1 MVISAI
7 PCLPLAEV
15 LCSFMTKSQ
24 TDHQEIPPHLEQEK
38 LIEFLESL
46 HRIVKIGIYYPAGHK
61 VLDNAAEQF
70 QRNISGIADI
80 NRSAH
85 IRLQGETLFVE
96 GYEISTMTHALFEF
110 RKIMLDLGIGAI
122 EIDRAILLHELLQF
136 VRSLLLGR
144 SQLKGIKEFTKA
156 EIVNLPPS
164 VRIIQREFLVDEN
177 AAPTGGDDEDPEQ
190 GLNTVFHILAEQ
202 GLERDKIEQCKK
214 FLNNLSRRFSRQPLS
229 VKGLPA
235 VNWNDVQGM
244 IIKVVSSDYQLSDN
258 SGEVFAQTELNI
270 LSSIFHG
277 LGEAEDKESQETI
290 DLLISVFG
298 GSTFKKQN
306 LHDGPDRQKRLR
318 SADHIPVQ
326 TIDRIQ
332 SFVKE
337 NFIPRKTLE
346 KINRIDHSEELAIL
360 LQLLQF
366 RQSPAVES
374 KIRQNLRHILTT
386 PLNVLEIEILTMG
399 TRHLAACTD
408 VDRFYDAMQFL
419 SILLR
424 NAKNL
429 SSQQFLVAVCRKISP
444 EAQSLLWPILVNE
457 ILASGRSVDPRV
469 FAELVLIAAGPA
481 GSKMKERWPELEALD
496 CFQEKKIAPD
506 IFDPELKNAFSLY
519 AFLLETTLKRQI
531 GARILSSFAESPPD
545 WLIEAVAPLIQL
557 TIPQHSKFLQIYLL
571 VAQQKELT
579 VNLRVAAG
587 SLMVQQLPEISEQQ
601 MNEAWVV
608 KTIQATPKMQTPE
621 TRKLLE
627 RIIGE
632 KRLYIIPK
640 WPNVCRRSAT
650 VALGQ
655 LKRRPLE

>member
-1 MVISAI
+1 MI
-7 PCLPLAEV
+7 
-15 LCSFMTKSQ
+15 KSQ
-24 TDHQEIPPHLEQEK
+24 TDYQEIPPRLEQKK

-70 QRNISGIADI
+70 QRNISGIADM
-80 NRSAH
+80 NRSVH
-85 IRLQGETLFVE
+85 LELQGETLSVE
-96 GYEISTMTHALFEF
+96 GYEISTMTHALYEF
-110 RKIMLDLGIGAI
+110 RNIMLELGIGAI
-122 EIDRAILLHELLQF
+122 EIDRVILLPELLQF

-164 VRIIQREFLVDEN
+164 VRIIQKEFLIDKN
-177 AAPTGGDDEDPEQ
+177 ASPTGDDGEDAEQ
-190 GLNTVFHILAEQ
+190 GLNNIFQILAEQ
-202 GLERDKIEQCKK
+202 GLARDKIEQCKK
-214 FLNNLSRRFSRQPLS
+214 FLNDLSRRFSGQPLN

-235 VNWNDVQGM
+235 VKWSDVQGL
-244 IIKVVSSDYQLSDN
+244 IVKVVSNTYLHSDD

-277 LGEAEDKESQETI
+277 LGKAVKDKESQETI
-290 DLLISVFG
+290 NLLVSVFG
-298 GSTFKKQN
+298 GSTFKKQD
-306 LHDGPDRQKRLR
+306 LHDGANKLKKLR
-318 SADHIPVQ
+318 PADHIPIATVDQ
-326 TIDRIQ
+326 IQ
-332 SFVKE
+332 SFVKD

-346 KINRIDHSEELAIL
+346 KITQIDHREELTIL

-366 RQSPAVES
+366 KQSPAVES
-374 KIRQNLRHILTT
+374 KIRQNLRDILTT
-386 PLNVLEIEILTMG
+386 PLNVREIEILTMG

-408 VDRFYDAMQFL
+408 VNLFYDTMQFL
-419 SILLR
+419 STLLR

-429 SSQQFLVAVCRKISP
+429 SSQQFLAAVCQKISL

-457 ILASGRSVDPRV
+457 ILASGRSVDPRA
-469 FAELVLIAAGPA
+469 FAELLRIAAGPA
-481 GSKMKERWPELEALD
+481 GSEMKERWPELEALD

-506 IFDPELKNAFSLY
+506 IFDPKLKNGFPLY

-531 GARILSSFAESPPD
+531 GARILSCLAENPPD

-557 TIPQHSKFLQIYLL
+557 SLPQHSKFLQIYLL
-571 VAQQKELT
+571 VAQQNNLT

-587 SLMVQQLPEISEQQ
+587 TLTVQHLPEISEQQ

-608 KTIQATPKMQTPE
+608 RTIQATPNMQIEE

-640 WPNVCRRSAT
+640 WPNTCRRSAA